1 MTKIQSLL
9 KIDLFN
15 QLSES
20 QELAIRA
27 NLSDE
32 IGSWCDL
39 LSIDILRDLHRTLE
53 LVRVLR
59 AESTIYPNPDDV
71 LRLFRM
77 LKLDD
82 IKVVI
87 LGQDPY
93 FTPNTANGL
102 AFGCSEGFSP
112 SLKVIAQTMMRD
124 TVTSK
129 PSENTNPNLEYLVKQ
144 GVFLLN
150 TILTVEEGKPLS
162 HVDIGWQKFTN
173 SIISLIS
180 VKTDAIFLLWGN
192 VAQTKKGL
200 LKPHS
205 VVMTSTHPAFAAREK
220 TKWDCNHFSKVNIE
234 LNKRN
239 QKEIQWI

>member
-1 MTKIQSLL
+1 MT
-9 KIDLFN
+9 D
-15 QLSES
+15 S

-39 LSIDILRDLHRTLE
+39 LSIDILKELHRTLE

-59 AESTIYPNPDDV
+59 CESTIYPHSDDV

-77 LKLDD
+77 LKLED

-102 AFGCSEGFSP
+102 AFGCATGFSP
-112 SLKVIAQTMMRD
+112 SLKMIVKAMMKD
-124 TVTSK
+124 TNKSK

-150 TILTVEEGKPLS
+150 TVLTVEEGKPLS

-173 SIISLIS
+173 SIISMIS
-180 VKTDAIFLLWGN
+180 AKTDAIFLLWGN

-200 LKPHS
+200 LTPKTH
-205 VVMTSTHPAFAAREK
+205 VLENTHPAFAARSNTE
-220 TKWDCNHFSKVNIE
+220 WVCNHFSKVNEILKE
-234 LNKRN
+234 RN